1 MSNYDP
7 TVPMLRQ
14 LLALSI
20 LGRLEEAGFVQEPP
34 KRKLVKPEMAEKIF
48 SRIVGEATDGMKV
61 MVYTTVIGD
70 GDTMPYEVRLAGS
83 DAIRVS
89 AVYVTKDGE
98 TRGLTSDKRVNRT
111 GDIDDIVDRMVTRM
125 RDAWR
130 SCKTGARCYSCNAPK
145 FATKNGKQVCA
156 EICWKS
162 DEEKARDSAAFKYR
176 KRRRHWGPRY

>member
-20 LGRLEEAGFVQEPP
+20 LGRLEEAGFELEPP
-34 KRKLVKPEMAEKIF
+34 KRKLVKPERAEKIF
-48 SRIVGEATDGMKV
+48 SRVVGDPTTGLKV

-130 SCKTGARCYSCNAPK
+130 SCKTGVRCHSCNAPK
-145 FATKNGKQVCA
+145 FVTKNGKQVCA
-156 EICWKS
+156 EICWKT
-162 DEEKARDSAAFKYR
+162 DEEKDRDSAAWNYR
-176 KRRRHWGPRY
+176 KRRRRWFGRY